1 MRRQTNKILVWI
13 GLITFI
19 VGIGL
24 NILMFVSQAW
34 PTYLFFIL
42 CGIGIIQIFIALG
55 FKKIK
60 TVWQIFWSIL
70 PFLMLY
76 GIIAKDSASYDIFL
90 IQDGYRGQVV
100 IEYGVQDGA
109 KEEYDSRWRVY
120 RVPAN
125 GHLKTMF
132 TLKGNSIRLSDSKYY
147 YVDKNGNRNELK
159 HFCEHCKDKDTTSV
173 QVIHGSLGTSNNK
186 SFQDFIIDIP
196 NNDYKNKDYSTQ
208 KTFDRLDN
216 E

>member
-1 MRRQTNKILVWI
+1 
-13 GLITFI
+13 
-19 VGIGL
+19 
-24 NILMFVSQAW
+24 MFVLQAW
-34 PTYLFFIL
+34 PTYLYFIL

-55 FKKIK
+55 FKKINK
-60 TVWQIFWSIL
+60 GWQIFWSIL
-70 PFLMLY
+70 PFLTLY

-90 IQDGYRGQVV
+90 IPDGYRGQVV

-109 KEEYDSRWRVY
+109 KEEYEGRWRVY

-125 GHLKTMF
+125 GHLKTIF

-147 YVDKNGNRNELK
+147 YVDKNGNRKELK
-159 HFCEHCKDKDTTSV
+159 HFCEHCKDKDTTSL
-173 QVIHGSLGTSNNK
+173 QVIYGSLGTSNNK